1 MKLQIKYYGTIRD
14 VAGKKEETIETP
26 EGTSLKKLFAM
37 LSEKY
42 GTAYT
47 NLLKTPYLRVFVDER
62 LVDDKNFEQRI
73 EEGSTVSLVLA
84 LHGG

>member
-1 MKLQIKYYGTIRD
+1 
-14 VAGKKEETIETP
+14 
-26 EGTSLKKLFAM
+26 M

>member
-1 MKLQIKYYGTIRD
+1 LKLEVKYFGTIRD
-14 VAGKKEETIETP
+14 VAGKKEETIEAP

-42 GTAYT
+42 GAAYAD
-47 NLLKTPYLRVFVDER
+47 LLKTPYLRVFVDER
-62 LVDDKNFEQRI
+62 LVDDKNLEQRI